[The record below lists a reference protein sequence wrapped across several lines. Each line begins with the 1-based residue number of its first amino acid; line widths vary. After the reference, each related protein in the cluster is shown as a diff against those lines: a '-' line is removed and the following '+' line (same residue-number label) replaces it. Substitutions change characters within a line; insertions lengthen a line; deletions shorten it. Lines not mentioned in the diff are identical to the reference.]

1 MVRGEFAGISWIQT
15 RAMNRPQFQPEQA
28 KAIAGAFAQEKVEY
42 VFIGKSAAVLMGFPA
57 ITQDVDVF
65 PKKSPEN
72 GARIVAALRRIGFDI
87 GREME
92 DAIIRGKDFVQI
104 KNGPF
109 DVDLIFAPDGIESF
123 DAAKARS
130 LNVEGFQVA
139 NLRDIIAS
147 KRASG
152 REKDMIDLPLLERF
166 REEYEKQNRS
176 PLKSA
181 ADIAAK
187 RKKVK

>member
-1 MVRGEFAGISWIQT
+1 
-15 RAMNRPQFQPEQA
+15 MNRPQFQPEQA
-28 KAIAGAFAQEKVEY
+28 KAIAAAFAAEQVEY

-72 GARIVAALRRIGFDI
+72 GARIVSALRGIGFEIND
-87 GREME
+87 EVA
-92 DAIIRGKDFVQI
+92 DAIRRGKDFVQI

-109 DVDLIFAPDGIESF
+109 DVDLIFAPDGIANFET
-123 DAAKARS
+123 AKARS

-152 REKDMIDLPLLERF
+152 REKDMLDLPLLEKF
-166 REEYEKQNRS
+166 REEYEKQNPS
-176 PLKSA
+176 PLKSS
-181 ADIAAK
+181 ADIVEK
-187 RKKVK
+187 RKK